1 MHAAIFDFWE
11 TVFVDRMI
19 FDSMRIKVEDYAS

>member
-1 MHAAIFDFWE
+1 MHAAIFNFWE
-11 TVFVDRMI
+11 TVFVDPMI